1 MYTQK
6 DIDSVNAQMKKRVM
20 VWWIPKILILSVLVY
35 SFIIRIQ
42 WLSSALFSLL
52 AMMIY
57 FSVTMSILPVKRY
70 KQFLNNAVH
79 GKNRVDTLRFDT
91 LDQETVEREGVRFYP
106 VTMRADTLKEE
117 LDERQFYWDA
127 NLSLPDW
134 TQGNYLKL
142 TSHERMIIGWENA

>member
-20 VWWIPKILILSVLVY
+20 VWWIPKILVLSVLVY
-35 SFIIRIQ
+35 SFIIRLQ
-42 WLSSALFSLL
+42 WLSGALFSLL

-134 TQGNYLKL
+134 TQGSYLKL

>member
-1 MYTQK
+1 MYTQN

-20 VWWIPKILILSVLVY
+20 VWWIPKILVLSALVY

-42 WLSSALFSLL
+42 WLSGALFSLL
-52 AMMIY
+52 AIMIY

-70 KQFLNNAVH
+70 KEFLNNAVH

-134 TQGNYLKL
+134 TQGSYLKL